1 MIGGAPMPFSEPHQ
15 ESEKSDKYLDV
26 DHVWQLDPEHK
37 IPEDQ
42 RRTICAIACM
52 KIVIDYVLPEE
63 ASKISLK
70 EMYTKMK
77 ASGAQ
82 NENSHWKHSDQV
94 DYFKGLG
101 LTSWRRNWEAAGS
114 DPSWLADNE
123 GYDSS
128 QVAMVEKQ
136 VGSEATHADNKE
148 KSLLSLSE
156 SFEADMPVVASVK
169 PGFSTNK
176 QDHQIVLNGMTTQEG
191 VDYLYF
197 TDPVQDPEV
206 RQEKQKVTVERFF
219 EFFNYRAIFVSK
231 PQDPSA
237 Q

>member
-1 MIGGAPMPFSEPHQ
+1 
-15 ESEKSDKYLDV
+15 
-26 DHVWQLDPEHK
+26 
-37 IPEDQ
+37 
-42 RRTICAIACM
+42 
-52 KIVIDYVLPEE
+52 
-63 ASKISLK
+63 
-70 EMYTKMK
+70 
-77 ASGAQ
+77 
-82 NENSHWKHSDQV
+82 
-94 DYFKGLG
+94 
-101 LTSWRRNWEAAGS
+101 
-114 DPSWLADNE
+114 
-123 GYDSS
+123 
-128 QVAMVEKQ
+128 MVEKQ
-136 VGSEATHADNKE
+136 IDSEATRASNKE
-148 KSLLSLSE
+148 KSLLALSE

-176 QDHQIVLNGMTTQEG
+176 QDHQIVLNGMTTQDG